1 MADNSERTREEDQ
14 KAGQS
19 LEQLAKTIE
28 SKSFFTVL
36 NPKLNEVVF
45 NYGNFGDLTK
55 TDSPGGNGIVHI
67 IQRRNDKDGLSSV
80 DIASLLLK
88 IKEIAETEPPD
99 SFDKTESRAFI
110 NKDGIRVVLQKNWR
124 EYEKNWLV
132 SGYGL
137 VDGSGR
143 MTSEATE
150 TIQAVTARYG
160 YKPEHSFLREQV
172 GAVIASIPTIRQKQQ
187 EVKDLKSRT
196 KIEKGTKIIST
207 SNPKTVYD
215 RATLKSAPR
224 NSSDKELISAYVA
237 MSYARNALENGNKS
251 ELFKHT
257 KAKKLLEKSVNETL
271 IKEIEGELRARGY
284 TLHINNSINESSMNY
299 ERVVVMDV
307 SAGKEKENSGFGLK
321 KALPPNERQVVED
334 VKENPIELPENNIT
348 QAPESVSNNPAP
360 KTAVLSGKKVYE
372 YEHDGYAA
380 RICHGVKDGDYEA
393 KRTMARFLASQIKEP
408 TVLLP
413 CPQHTGEAE
422 YTLEIAEMILEE
434 LGPNMVKICN
444 TLVCDPHETMY
455 EQKRTLTEGATR
467 PLSEEQIS
475 SLDAGNMRWREN
487 AAQIFGKYI
496 RWKHCLLDNVISTGR
511 TLAEARKLVPDIEP
525 LVFAA
530 SKIYLEKN
538 IRKENKLM
546 KKDDMTHGEV
556 VIVRRPHQ
564 RPSTVTMFGS
574 FKEALD
580 AYSSDFTLTEYS
592 GIDDYVKNSGF
603 DPENDSEQIEAL
615 RKRIRG
621 AGVTEKEPFV
631 EFGIGGYEPEFH
643 LKKDFGEKEAL
654 ESVVDDDMY
663 SGKVFY
669 AEKGETYGHFAERVY
684 ENTRG
689 HNAPDRSKIMSAM
702 SIEPRQLEKLDI
714 RKYFVWN
721 LPEGM
726 APFSDEQ
733 IQELVK
739 WGGEYIDDELY
750 YDPETDEAF
759 RVWSSDDWELDHDER
774 VLNKSGVADIL
785 FHAALKVQD
794 DIDFLS
800 VEQEHGEN
808 LEKIDGR
815 KKLKDFYMDKYRE
828 VRAHEFAD
836 LRQVHGFE
844 EDIHGFTSDRAQHQ
858 FRFVLNDS
866 NTEALGLKS
875 SNDIYYNLRVQ
886 TNIEGHI
893 EDMFLEKRNG
903 DNDLIEG
910 DIALDGDDQCIIFDK
925 ARSIVEDYIHTSFPE
940 LFPYTVGYAFPETK
954 NYNEIRES
962 IGSVPK
968 EITTYEEPRWN
979 FRDEK
984 ELLSVIREADEDLYN
999 EIQDA
1004 MKENP
1009 DDKFFIDLGKSLR
1022 YDDTL
1027 LLGKDYSKESLSD
1040 KLSNEF
1046 DVRYGNE
1053 DGSVCNYDDVSTI
1066 AIKNEKLAEKL
1077 NSMVRNHV
1085 DENIRAFEKFK
1096 DYRDEAVQEW
1106 LGTSGTLSH
1115 AMIEVPGEEKK
1126 FIVDSE
1132 VIPTGIKELLD
1143 FPNKTYLGSDRQYHD
1158 IEYFISRSY
1167 KVRDGKPDLT
1177 SGETFLTEKVFV
1189 DDGAEGVWE
1198 IKEENPLK
1206 RYYFG
1211 EDTVRL
1217 LEDSFDKYTA
1227 EKTKQPLVTKSNIE
1241 RLVRDSIEDNYPL
1254 VGKEGGFPEKGTYR
1268 LQTGTLPD
1276 ELVDVLGIKESDRKI
1291 VLFGEEHRKEYW
1303 LSKAYKI
1310 GEDGKIDFSRNPR
1323 VRLHAYV
1330 DINQNEHTVED
1341 YAVEDL
1347 PVPYAEKFDSILN
1360 ELFDK
1365 IASEQ
1370 SGSPIIEKTPEQE
1383 KLELI
1388 KDIRNYVTGFENAD
1402 PDNYSFGEG
1411 SFQLQLFC
1419 VGKGKD
1425 NEYCLEKF
1433 LDPDFDTEND
1443 AIAFYYNSTDD
1454 DAVHDVYWENHVSK
1468 SHNSGYISGS
1478 NLPEDLKIK
1487 FIEECR
1493 STAERF
1499 CQNEFDMSV
1508 NEVIAANNSG
1518 KEIKRNNKHEEKDKN
1533 IMEENTS
1540 VSLKDFENCDVCI
1553 HKVATSDQTKTWQLH
1568 VNPQKKGL
1576 PTTTVDLKAVEEPE
1590 LDDLWVGFMY
1600 SGKEF
1605 DLNIYKDGDG
1615 KRKAAVYA
1623 VEDGKTNQEKS
1634 VSAADFNVI
1643 DYDRLKNIFSKVQT
1657 DAADGSTMDFEQLC
1671 EYIDTEYAD
1680 ERLYYKARKAAG
1692 FMIEGFSDF
1701 EGVTPD
1707 DLEKLGFDASHD
1719 DIFDISDE
1727 VAEKVLAGELNSVKE
1742 IQATVTEM
1750 AKAHRKEIVLDK
1762 MISGLDYA
1770 YDGEPVGKK
1779 IRVYADIDPA
1789 KFGFSKTN
1797 EDKSSGGE
1805 YRLCL
1810 VLNEDGTINDRE
1822 LQFVTKEGDVL
1833 YDQQVD
1839 VLNGEFYN
1847 AFWSDNFGDKAV
1859 EWFRKRLSM
1868 ENIFLDIDKHNIRE
1882 AGEKKGFFTWDE
1894 ICTLARETGP
1904 MDQELKAKDNAR
1916 AYAGGKA
1923 GEFGID
1929 IEGAES
1935 PEEAIEDFLKE
1946 HPELDRFNE
1955 DGQMIEEEKVFER
1968 HYDAKEYD
1976 IADKDDLMNLGERYG
1991 ITEEIADEIYR
2002 FYNLTAD
2009 SEDFELLTDPDAKFV
2024 VHEFNSDSTWTV
2036 SLPELIFEAKE
2047 RLLIEKAQEEHPWR
2061 DTSVTKLVDEDWYY
2075 YMAHKEL
2082 FSDPSKFTADENGEP
2097 SPEDID
2103 FAREKYREREIK
2115 RIEAQGKHPG
2125 INKNVSENTAGR
2137 TMEDVRAK
2145 EHIEKKNTV
2154 QTKYVSEN
2162 DVGTYLLLKDRQD
2175 FSEIRSVFVA
2185 NGFSEAFLGDDVM
2198 ESLIDEMRSSWAEEF
2213 VEGTGKKVYWHDIE
2227 GEKGFEF
2234 AEVDRN
2240 RCEAV
2245 LQNCI
2250 DSISAATQ
2258 GREDQDQFLE
2268 PFRKVLEEYKERTRE
2283 EQLDVAWSE
2292 GRMREFFDG
2301 MTSSL
2306 GSGNQMSFDE
2316 MKEWVKGEFPDRD
2329 DRAVLQDT
2337 VSRML
2342 YDNVDFADFEVTEYD
2357 DKYRLG
2363 DGGDYRWSL
2372 AEDAA
2377 KKLIYGE
2384 IYTMEQAQEAVTA
2397 RSYEMKKDLL
2407 EKSDDRYMMMTADR
2421 IHAAGEIIMSKY
2433 EDYPELMSFYETFYT
2448 KKANKTLALG
2458 ELCEE
2463 KLKEIAEHYNN
2474 GEGLVTMETIND
2486 DTETVEITYTPSEI
2500 EALIKGRDAYLVG
2513 EESLDFIR
2521 PNAGQLEI
2529 GFREGGYKFDDIA
2542 RGCAV
2547 FTGQEGVENAKCI
2560 EQIDSMNVFA
2570 SDSKAAEQWA
2580 RDTRGKLLVEGKD
2593 IFLSGLNGCVTF
2605 IDTTKN
2611 REILKDYLLDKP
2623 LEQKFDWT
2631 GFSEE
2636 CFDELKKDILSGR
2649 LGENYDAS
2657 VKDYRGTV
2665 NIGNIAV
2672 DITFREKGRTSLDY
2686 DFYILGQKGEGERHG
2701 VPYDYESGETF
2712 DLIGIRD
2719 NDYETFK
2726 KFFEK
2731 EVTDTIAKRE
2741 DLLKEAVQPTIDWS
2755 DEKAVKDLYSKKLG
2769 EQLAKEFATLDFKP
2783 DTWNELLEKGA
2794 DPREALVIAA
2804 EDANLGDNLNWLLD
2818 RIGDDK
2824 LKEYFSDREFAG
2836 RVFDAAKESMTHD
2849 LSNSLS
2855 DIGDREGFRA
2865 FPAFYTSAITRLAE
2879 LTVKTGELLS
2889 YGDELLIKEGK
2900 AVRVEPYTRDEKAI
2914 QAVRNALAR
2923 MEGYGDENEIG
2934 TDKVTAF
2941 IDNIGNENNHMVIG
2955 LGDAAGYMNWY
2966 DKAHNGMEYKIPE
2979 ILAQI
2984 ESWAEGHAAVAGA
2997 DSEQARDYGY
3007 IQELR
3012 KYHPI
3017 QNNEIWKHLE
3027 EQFRNVRTFHLD
3039 FSGDFSETK
3048 KEVLDYYVDSN
3059 TDFDEKKWQEDTVYR
3074 LLEENINFGTLS
3086 ETKDELDSPDHS
3098 EKMEQ
3103 RSGILEK
3110 LSERIVAGEITV
3122 EQAQGEA
3129 DKLIYGF
3136 KFDWTEFSQ
3145 DDFRKLKEDIERG
3158 KVIEGKNYGSVHI
3171 GSISIDL
3178 AWRDNPEGGSL
3189 LDIDFYTLGEKGIGG
3204 QIELDDGTEIPYDEY
3219 FAGQIGF
3226 DSVEKMSY
3234 EEFKKAYE
3242 DVLEDLL
3249 IHGEDKEHYIREA
3262 QRPLVD
3268 WGNEEQVRVLMDE
3281 KLKESKSLSFS
3292 DDLDKMRDFDSLT
3305 KEEFLDS
3312 YSYITEQMYDATA
3325 RELSL
3330 KGVSGK
3336 EQAREI
3342 ESGIASKV
3350 LQNVREHWNW
3360 GGNAVF
3366 DEARAWNPE
3375 EYGIE
3380 SEDDHKVHVLVQ
3392 FHDNH
3397 GKGSCPSEEDFS
3409 DKVNNHWLIQDLH
3422 ADGVEVIGLNTEIS
3436 GTIDQ
3441 YLSKLKENLKNG
3453 ISFSYIGIDSEKTSE
3468 LETIISEKPVVGF
3481 KLFLEEKSDLRKLF
3495 ENTDSG
3501 QKLMPGDEV
3510 SILANYDTEGLESL
3524 SAILVTWNGN
3534 GDSVN
3539 LLATNLL
3546 DDKDKIRIKDV
3557 VNNEINLYLERN
3569 KEGMSVREAYFTEPK
3584 PVKVFRNG
3592 QDLAD
3597 FMNETNRERKDPD
3610 IYDEQ
3615 AEAIL
3620 YLLTEA
3626 QSSVYADEKG
3636 NGYLLDLSENFD
3648 GMGARAS
3655 NKDIVELAL
3664 ESADKI
3670 KVCDTESKRLIREL
3684 YEEFEKN
3691 QEKNPIE
3698 LADEIA
3704 AEKEKEIVPELFKK
3718 ELLSLM
3724 RSEKLTVKDPFIA
3737 TKVILDVWK
3746 KEKPQSVQ
3754 YLNEYLKRNGCTSK
3768 EGFEKFFKDE
3778 VGLRKKEPAHE
3789 FHLKKAALKRESDGR
3804 EGR

>member
-110 NKDGIRVVLQKNWR
+110 NKDGIRVILQKNWG

-137 VDGSGR
+137 VDKSGR

-321 KALPPNERQVVED
+321 KALPPNERQVVEE
-334 VKENPIELPENNIT
+334 VKENPIELPKNNKT

-360 KTAVLSGKKVYE
+360 KTAVLFGKNVYE

-380 RICHGVKDGDYEA
+380 RICHGVKEGDYEA

-434 LGPNMVKICN
+434 LGPNMVNICN

-455 EQKRTLTEGATR
+455 EQKRALTEGATR
-467 PLSEEQIS
+467 PLSAEQIS

-496 RWKHCLLDNVISTGR
+496 HWKHCLLDNVISTGR
-511 TLAEARKLVPDIEP
+511 TLSEARKLVPDIEP

-538 IRKENKLM
+538 IKKENKLM
-546 KKDDMTHGEV
+546 KKTDMTHGEV

-580 AYSSDFTLTEYS
+580 AYSSDYTLMEYKNVE
-592 GIDDYVKNSGF
+592 DYISNSGF
-603 DPENDSEQIEAL
+603 DPENDSEQIEETK
-615 RKRIRG
+615 KRILD
-621 AGVTEKEPFV
+621 AGIKDGEPFV
-631 EFGIGGYEPEFH
+631 EFGIGNSGNLEFYT
-643 LKKDFGEKEAL
+643 KKDFGEKEAL
-654 ESVVDDDMY
+654 EATAADDMY
-663 SGKVFY
+663 AGQVFY
-669 AEKGETYGHFAERVY
+669 AEEGETYGQFAERVY
-684 ENTRG
+684 DATRG
-689 HNAPDRSKIMSAM
+689 HNAPDRSSIMDAM
-702 SIEPRQLEKLDI
+702 SIEPRQLKTLYIDEYL
-714 RKYFVWN
+714 N
-721 LPEGM
+721 QHLPEEM

-759 RVWSSDDWELDHDER
+759 RVWSSDDWELDHDES

-785 FHAALKVQD
+785 FHAALRVQD

-800 VEQEHGEN
+800 VEQEHGEY
-808 LEKIDGR
+808 LVKIDGER
-815 KKLKDFYMDKYRE
+815 KLKDFYMNKYRE

-836 LRQVHGFE
+836 LRQVYCFE
-844 EDIHGFTSDRAQHQ
+844 EETHGFTSDKMQHL
-858 FRFVLNDS
+858 FRFLLNDS
-866 NTEALGLKS
+866 NTDALGLKS

-893 EDMFLEKRNG
+893 EDMFIEKRNG

-910 DIALDGDDQCIIFDK
+910 DIALDDDQSVIFDK
-925 ARSIVEDYIHTSFPE
+925 ARNVVEDYIHTSFPE
-940 LFPYTVGYAFPETK
+940 IFPYTVNYAFPETK
-954 NYNEIRES
+954 EYMELSES
-962 IGSVPK
+962 GATVPK
-968 EITTYEEPRWN
+968 KITTYEEPRWN
-979 FRDEK
+979 FSDEK
-984 ELLSVIREADEDLYN
+984 ELLSIIKEADENLYN

-1004 MKENP
+1004 MKKNP

-1027 LLGKDYSKESLSD
+1027 LWGMDYSKESLSD

-1085 DENIRAFEKFK
+1085 DENIRAFAAFK
-1096 DYRDEAVQEW
+1096 EYRDKVVQKW
-1106 LGTSGTLSH
+1106 LGATNALSH
-1115 AMIEVPGEEKK
+1115 ATIEVPGEEKK
-1126 FIVDSE
+1126 FIVDAD
-1132 VIPTGIKELLD
+1132 VIPTGIKELLS
-1143 FPNKTYLGSDRQYHD
+1143 FPNVWHLGSDRQYHD

-1177 SGETFLTEKVFV
+1177 SGETFLTEKIFV
-1189 DDGAEGVWE
+1189 DDGAEGIWE

-1217 LEDSFDKYTA
+1217 LEDSLDKYTA
-1227 EKTKQPLVTKSNIE
+1227 EKTKQPLVT
-1241 RLVRDSIEDNYPL
+1241 
-1254 VGKEGGFPEKGTYR
+1254 
-1268 LQTGTLPD
+1268 
-1276 ELVDVLGIKESDRKI
+1276 
-1291 VLFGEEHRKEYW
+1291 
-1303 LSKAYKI
+1303 
-1310 GEDGKIDFSRNPR
+1310 
-1323 VRLHAYV
+1323 
-1330 DINQNEHTVED
+1330 
-1341 YAVEDL
+1341 
-1347 PVPYAEKFDSILN
+1347 
-1360 ELFDK
+1360 
-1365 IASEQ
+1365 
-1370 SGSPIIEKTPEQE
+1370 
-1383 KLELI
+1383 
-1388 KDIRNYVTGFENAD
+1388 
-1402 PDNYSFGEG
+1402 
-1411 SFQLQLFC
+1411 
-1419 VGKGKD
+1419 
-1425 NEYCLEKF
+1425 
-1433 LDPDFDTEND
+1433 
-1443 AIAFYYNSTDD
+1443 
-1454 DAVHDVYWENHVSK
+1454 
-1468 SHNSGYISGS
+1468 
-1478 NLPEDLKIK
+1478 
-1487 FIEECR
+1487 
-1493 STAERF
+1493 
-1499 CQNEFDMSV
+1499 
-1508 NEVIAANNSG
+1508 
-1518 KEIKRNNKHEEKDKN
+1518 
-1533 IMEENTS
+1533 TS
-1540 VSLKDFENCDVCI
+1540 VSLEDFEDCDVCI
-1553 HKVATSDQTKTWQLH
+1553 HKVAASDQTKTWQLH
-1568 VNPQKKGL
+1568 VSPQKEGL
-1576 PTTTVDLKAVEEPE
+1576 QTTTLDLKAVEETE
-1590 LDDLWVGFMY
+1590 LDDLWVGFKY
-1600 SGKEF
+1600 GGKEF

-1634 VSAADFNVI
+1634 VSASDFHVI
-1643 DYDRLKNIFSKVQT
+1643 DYDRLNKIFSGIQS
-1657 DAADGSTMDFEQLC
+1657 DAGSGSLKTFRELREWVEN
-1671 EYIDTEYAD
+1671 EYPD
-1680 ERLYYKARKAAG
+1680 EREYWQLLKTTVC
-1692 FMIEGFSDF
+1692 MIEGFADF
-1701 EGVTPD
+1701 EGVKPS
-1707 DLEKLGFDASHD
+1707 DLDALGFDDNHD
-1719 DIFDISDE
+1719 EINNIADP
-1727 VAEKVLAGELNSVKE
+1727 VAEKVLAGELTSVKE
-1742 IQATVTEM
+1742 IQDSVSEM
-1750 AKAHRKEIVLDK
+1750 AKARRKEIVLDK
-1762 MISGLDYA
+1762 MMSGLSHA
-1770 YDGEPVGKK
+1770 YDGIPAGKH
-1779 IRVYADIDPA
+1779 IRIYADVDA
-1789 KFGFSKTN
+1789 GKFGLPEQVRDRKLL
-1797 EDKSSGGE
+1797 DGD
-1805 YRLCL
+1805 YRLVL
-1810 VLNEDGTINDRE
+1810 ELNENGKIADRAVE
-1822 LQFVTKEGDVL
+1822 FVTNEGDVL
-1833 YDQQVD
+1833 YDQQVKQA
-1839 VLNGEFYN
+1839 GEFYN
-1847 AFWSDNFGDKAV
+1847 AFWSDDFNDKAL
-1859 EWFRKRLSM
+1859 EWFREQRSM
-1868 ENIFLDIDKHNIRE
+1868 ENIFLDIDKHNIRK

-1894 ICTLARETGP
+1894 LYKLALETGP
-1904 MDQELKAKDNAR
+1904 MDRELKAKDNAR
-1916 AYAGGKA
+1916 WYVANKA
-1923 GEFGID
+1923 EEFGID
-1929 IEGAES
+1929 IEGAEI
-1935 PEEAIEDFLKE
+1935 PEDAIDDFLKE
-1946 HPELDRFNE
+1946 HPEFDRFNE
-1955 DGQMIEEEKVFER
+1955 DGQMIEEEKVIER
-1968 HYDAKEYD
+1968 HYDAEEYD
-1976 IADKDDLMNLGERYG
+1976 LADKDDLMNLGERYG

-2024 VHEFNSDSTWTV
+2024 VHEFNPDSTQAV

-2103 FAREKYREREIK
+2103 IARDKYRESEIERIESQGSNFSVCTGTNFNCTFTLDLSEQRDSESLEKIANEIRQNTYDKIKAKYGFNDANTNTELFLDKEHPENSSYFIGFALVVPEEYSYPPEKTEEFEKKISKELEDEFGAYVNWEGGERVKEVFKNRNDAQDYINKVYWKKEMDNKNTLAKNPDRNERYISK
-2115 RIEAQGKHPG
+2115 RIVGSYTPLDVK
-2125 INKNVSENTAGR
+2125 
-2137 TMEDVRAK
+2137 DVRK
-2145 EHIEKKNTV
+2145 
-2154 QTKYVSEN
+2154 
-2162 DVGTYLLLKDRQD
+2162 
-2175 FSEIRSVFVA
+2175 VFVI
-2185 NGFSEAFLGDDVM
+2185 NGFRDSIGGLGDELYEAIKDEM
-2198 ESLIDEMRSSWAEEF
+2198 ESAWSEEF
-2213 VEGTGKKVYWHDIE
+2213 VSRNSDGMVYWHDKVGEE
-2227 GEKGFEF
+2227 GSEF
-2234 AEVDRN
+2234 AQVDMEK
-2240 RCEAV
+2240 CEKI
-2245 LQNCI
+2245 LRNCI
-2250 DSISAATQ
+2250 STIKDATQ
-2258 GREDQDQFLE
+2258 GRDDQNQFLE
-2268 PFRKVLEEYKERTRE
+2268 PLEQLLKEHEERTRE

-2292 GRMREFFDG
+2292 GRMRELFDG

-2306 GSGNQMSFDE
+2306 GSGNQMTFDE
-2316 MKEWVKGEFPDRD
+2316 MKEWVKEEFPERNDK
-2329 DRAVLQDT
+2329 AVLQDT

-2384 IYTMEQAQEAVTA
+2384 IYTIEQVQEAVTA
-2397 RSYEMKKDLL
+2397 RSHEMKKDLL
-2407 EKSDDRYMMMTADR
+2407 EKSDDRYMMMTTDR
-2421 IHAAGEIIMSKY
+2421 IHAAGEIIMAKY
-2433 EDYPELMSFYETFYT
+2433 EDYPELKSFYEQYYE
-2448 KKANKTLALG
+2448 KKANKTLGMG

-2474 GEGLVTMETIND
+2474 GEGLVTMETQND

-2521 PNAGQLEI
+2521 PNAEQLKK
-2529 GFREGGYKFDDIA
+2529 GFEEHISKFDNIA
-2542 RGCAV
+2542 RGSWIS
-2547 FTGQEGVENAKCI
+2547 TGQEVVPDAECI

-2580 RDTRGKLLVEGKD
+2580 RDTGGKLLVEGKD

-2611 REILKDYLLDKP
+2611 RGILKDYLLDKP
-2623 LEQKFDWT
+2623 LEQKFDWS

-2636 CFDELKKDILSGR
+2636 RFNELKKDILSGR
-2649 LGENYDAS
+2649 LGDNYDAS

-2672 DITFREKGRTSLDY
+2672 DITFREQGRTSLDY

-2726 KFFEK
+2726 KFFEN
-2731 EVTDTIAKRE
+2731 EVTNTIAKRE
-2741 DLLKEAVQPTIDWS
+2741 DLLKEAVQPTIDWN

-2783 DTWNELLEKGA
+2783 DTWNELIEKGA
-2794 DPREALVIAA
+2794 DPREALAVAA

-2818 RIGDDK
+2818 KIGDDK

-2865 FPAFYTSAITRLAE
+2865 FPAFYTGAITRLAE
-2879 LTVKTGELLS
+2879 ITGKTVELLS
-2889 YGDELLIKEGK
+2889 YGDDLLIKEGK
-2900 AVRVEPYTRDEKAI
+2900 AVRVEPYTRDEKAM

-2955 LGDAAGYMNWY
+2955 LGNAAGYMNWY
-2966 DKAHNGMEYKIPE
+2966 DKTHNGMEYEIPE

-2984 ESWAEGHAAVAGA
+2984 ESWAEGHAAVAEP

-3017 QNNEIWKHLE
+3017 QNNEIWKRLE

-3059 TDFDEKKWQEDTVYR
+3059 TDYDEEKWQEDTVYR

-3103 RSGILEK
+3103 RSAILEK
-3110 LSERIVAGEITV
+3110 LSERIVAGEITI
-3122 EQAQGEA
+3122 EQAQSEA
-3129 DKLIYGF
+3129 DKQVYGF
-3136 KFDWTEFSQ
+3136 KFDWSGFTE

-3158 KVIEGKNYGSVHI
+3158 KVVEGNNYGSVHA

-3178 AWRDNPEGGSL
+3178 CWRDNPEQGPL

-3204 QIELDDGTEIPYDEY
+3204 QIELKDGTEVPYSEY

-3226 DSVEKMSY
+3226 DSVEKYSY

-3242 DVLEDLL
+3242 DVLVDLL
-3249 IHGEDKEHYIREA
+3249 AHGEDMEHYIREA

-3268 WGNEEQVRVLMDE
+3268 WNNEEQVRVLMDE
-3281 KLKESKSLSFS
+3281 KIKESKSLSFS
-3292 DDLDKMRDFDSLT
+3292 DDLDKIRDFDSLT

-3312 YSYITEQMYDATA
+3312 YSYITEQQYDATA

-3336 EQAREI
+3336 EQTREI

-3481 KLFLEEKSDLRKLF
+3481 KLFLEDKSDLRKLF
-3495 ENTDSG
+3495 EDPDSG

-3524 SAILVTWNGN
+3524 TAILVTENGN
-3534 GDSVN
+3534 GDSIN
-3539 LLATNLL
+3539 LLTTNLL

-3569 KEGMSVREAYFTEPK
+3569 KDGMSVREAYFTEPK

-3597 FMNETNRERKDPD
+3597 FMNETNRERNDPG

-3615 AEAIL
+3615 AAEIL
-3620 YLLTEA
+3620 YVLDNSH
-3626 QSSVYADEKG
+3626 SSVYADEKG
-3636 NGYLLDLSENFD
+3636 NGYLLDVSENFD

-3664 ESADKI
+3664 ESADKL
-3670 KVCDTESKRLIREL
+3670 KLVGYETKRHIREL
-3684 YEEFEKN
+3684 YEEFNK
-3691 QEKNPIE
+3691 EKNPIE

-3754 YLNEYLKRNGCTSK
+3754 YLNEYLKKSGCTSK

-3789 FHLKKAALKRESDGR
+3789 FHLKKAAHKRESDGR